1 MADNNGCNVSVT
13 VNNGSTPSSN
23 RQIRTGRQLVTITPL
38 PPGYH
43 PPNVPRG
50 HQPTP
55 CAQPSLAGPTAGL
68 NLGHATAHM
77 AQVLSRSHHVVP
89 ERQREQVVES
99 KLDKVLLKAA
109 YKGKKEFKTFTLRN
123 VDTAAIASS
132 KDLKKLIKDRLRDDI
147 SSKDFDI
154 GYMQGSNVIRVRT
167 KEDLSEMWLEVKKQ
181 GTLWCDGLLDTGS
194 QATKASR
201 KGRRVSDEDSD
212 DEPAQYVSQRK
223 KKKDNEAKV
232 QEIVDSLKSKYGSQ
246 FTIMQIRI
254 WAELIA
260 SGLYPSTSEPPHEN
274 SMFQKAGGS
283 SASQKKKDQ
292 SGSAIAQALSE
303 AATAITCALTQSS
316 SAAKG
321 TPAHGASTSSSPA
334 KMIDSRAKLYKQL
347 SELQNLKSMG
357 ILTDAEYAMEK
368 ETIMDL
374 LKKLKSH

>member
-1 MADNNGCNVSVT
+1 
-13 VNNGSTPSSN
+13 
-23 RQIRTGRQLVTITPL
+23 
-38 PPGYH
+38 
-43 PPNVPRG
+43 
-50 HQPTP
+50 
-55 CAQPSLAGPTAGL
+55 
-68 NLGHATAHM
+68 
-77 AQVLSRSHHVVP
+77 
-89 ERQREQVVES
+89 
-99 KLDKVLLKAA
+99 
-109 YKGKKEFKTFTLRN
+109 
-123 VDTAAIASS
+123 
-132 KDLKKLIKDRLRDDI
+132 
-147 SSKDFDI
+147 
-154 GYMQGSNVIRVRT
+154 MQGSNVIRVRT

-181 GTLWCDGLLDTGS
+181 GALWCDGLLDMGS
-194 QATKASR
+194 QATKAGR
-201 KGRRVSDEDSD
+201 KGRHASDEDSD
-212 DEPAQYVSQRK
+212 DEPSRHVHVSQRK

-274 SMFQKAGGS
+274 SMFQRAGGNS
-283 SASQKKKDQ
+283 SSQKKKDQ
-292 SGSAIAQALSE
+292 GGSAIAQALSE

-321 TPAHGASTSSSPA
+321 APGHGASINSSPA

-347 SELQNLKSMG
+347 LELQNLKSMG